1 MGNKTFLEK
10 LSDKI
15 WKTKKARFAAA
26 KRMERYYYFSNV
38 SMALTSVSIV
48 GVNLLPF
55 LDGCSNKSSLIT
67 ILTIIFSVYVLVI
80 SLLSTQARFDKKAE
94 NYHACGCELTEYND
108 ILQLYIEEN
117 RTLNIE
123 EKKEFIRKYNLIIRQ
138 YNLNHSSMDY
148 YRGLIEGGEKMKT
161 ITFIKNYLQ
170 WYFFNWGT
178 VFILIA
184 ILIPIIS
191 IYIISKLPKLAY

>member
-123 EKKEFIRKYNLIIRQ
+123 EKEV
-138 YNLNHSSMDY
+138 LNVVEAYSNALTLLDDY
-148 YRGLIEGGEKMKT
+148 DHGCVSKT
-161 ITFIKNYLQ
+161 KGKNSIYQLT
-170 WYFFNWGT
+170 YEECR
-178 VFILIA
+178 ILID
-184 ILIPIIS
+184 S
-191 IYIISKLPKLAY
+191 MGYGGFSSVFGVEKNQVN

>member
-123 EKKEFIRKYNLIIRQ
+123 EKKE
-138 YNLNHSSMDY
+138 
-148 YRGLIEGGEKMKT
+148 
-161 ITFIKNYLQ
+161 
-170 WYFFNWGT
+170 
-178 VFILIA
+178 
-184 ILIPIIS
+184 
-191 IYIISKLPKLAY
+191 KLKR

>member
-178 VFILIA
+178 VFI
-184 ILIPIIS
+184 S
-191 IYIISKLPKLAY
+191 

>member
-1 MGNKTFLEK
+1 MK
-10 LSDKI
+10 
-15 WKTKKARFAAA
+15 
-26 KRMERYYYFSNV
+26 RYYYFSNV

-55 LDGCSNKSSLIT
+55 LDEYSNKSNLIT

-108 ILQLYIEEN
+108 MLQIYIKKN

-123 EKKEFIRKYNLIIRQ
+123 EKKEFIRKYNLIIKQ
-138 YNLNHSSMDY
+138 YNLNHSSIDY
-148 YRGLIEGGEKMKT
+148 YRGLIEGGEKVEKFT
-161 ITFIKNYLQ
+161 LVKNYLQ

-178 VFILIA
+178 VFVLIS

-191 IYIISKLPKLAY
+191 ICVII

>member
-67 ILTIIFSVYVLVI
+67 ILTIIVSVYVLVI
-80 SLLSTQARFDKKAE
+80 SLLSTQARQNIMTYCNYILKKI
-94 NYHACGCELTEYND
+94 ELL
-108 ILQLYIEEN
+108 IL
-117 RTLNIE
+117 
-123 EKKEFIRKYNLIIRQ
+123 KKKKSL
-138 YNLNHSSMDY
+138 
-148 YRGLIEGGEKMKT
+148 
-161 ITFIKNYLQ
+161 
-170 WYFFNWGT
+170 
-178 VFILIA
+178 
-184 ILIPIIS
+184 
-191 IYIISKLPKLAY
+191 

>member
-1 MGNKTFLEK
+1 MFLEK

-55 LDGCSNKSSLIT
+55 LDGCANKSNLIT

-94 NYHACGCELTEYND
+94 NYHACGCELTEYNNR
-108 ILQLYIEEN
+108 LQLYIEEN
-117 RTLNIE
+117 KTLNIQDKE
-123 EKKEFIRKYNLIIRQ
+123 ELISKYDLIIKQ

-148 YRGLIEGGEKMKT
+148 YRGLIEGGEKIER
-161 ITFIKNYLQ
+161 ITLMKNYLQ

-191 IYIISKLPKLAY
+191 IYIIK

>member
-1 MGNKTFLEK
+1 M
-10 LSDKI
+10 
-15 WKTKKARFAAA
+15 
-26 KRMERYYYFSNV
+26 
-38 SMALTSVSIV
+38 
-48 GVNLLPF
+48 
-55 LDGCSNKSSLIT
+55 
-67 ILTIIFSVYVLVI
+67 
-80 SLLSTQARFDKKAE
+80 
-94 NYHACGCELTEYND
+94 TEFKD

-191 IYIISKLPKLAY
+191 IYIII

>member
-1 MGNKTFLEK
+1 
-10 LSDKI
+10 
-15 WKTKKARFAAA
+15 
-26 KRMERYYYFSNV
+26 
-38 SMALTSVSIV
+38 MALTSVSIV

-191 IYIISKLPKLAY
+191 IYIII